1 MKKLLHWLLEL
12 RSRISTYFYSAVG
25 LAALSTLMMIVVA
38 SQSFDR
44 ISLSQQ
50 QISSNS
56 LPAMVSVIRIA
67 KLSSDLVAATPKLVA
82 ANSTLEV
89 NTLSEETQKLR
100 AELEQQLSFLRSF
113 EQAIAATEFSQ
124 LAFQL
129 NALVQNVETSMLNLF
144 DLRSQLARHREKL
157 SIIET
162 QIRRTII
169 PLTDDQFFYLVTG
182 RTELGQAPDPADVH
196 FTVNEVNQYR
206 NISVLEQQ
214 SNNALQYLASAGVVT
229 DRALLKVRSELFDST
244 VATMRRNIERI
255 DDQRIKDQIIPSIES
270 LILLGA
276 GESNG
281 FILKEQELKLLD
293 DLFEFVADSRILSSR
308 LASDAE
314 KLVTAVR
321 DQASLDAEE
330 TFDVIATSRTLII
343 SIGIAGVIG
352 AVTIVWLLIGR
363 SLLPRLRYL
372 SERMRSM
379 GEGELDDPV
388 EMVGKDEITDMASAL
403 EIFRKSA
410 LDARRLNIVEQLS
423 KDLLVKNREM
433 QVVLDKLKSAQSQ
446 IVMREKLA
454 ALGELTAGVAH
465 EIKNPLNFVTNFSD
479 SSKELIEELGEIMA
493 DSEMDEKEREEE
505 IESICKMLSDNVMR
519 IREHG
524 GRAVRIVNDMLRMG
538 RGGGHAQE
546 TNINQLVEQHAK
558 LAFHGARASTEGFQI
573 KLEFDLKDDV
583 GEIEVVSQDIGR
595 VILNIV
601 GNSCYATHKKRLK
614 FQEEAEDGVPIEYIP
629 FLKVST
635 EKQDDLV
642 LVTIRDNGSGI
653 PDDLREKIFNPFFT
667 TKPTDE
673 GTGLGLALCNDIVQK
688 HGGKITVDS
697 SEGEYTQM
705 TISIPENAGKI
716 LAESDDSGEDDE
728 AAEAA

>member
-1 MKKLLHWLLEL
+1 MKKFLQWLLEL

-25 LAALSTLMMIVVA
+25 LAGLSTILMIVVA
-38 SQSFDR
+38 SQSFER
-44 ISLSQQ
+44 ISESQR
-50 QISSNS
+50 QINSTS

-82 ANSTLEV
+82 ATSTKEV
-89 NTLSEETQKLR
+89 NTLSEETRKLR

-113 EQAIAATEFSQ
+113 EQAMAASEFSQ
-124 LAFQL
+124 LALQL
-129 NALVQNVETSMLNLF
+129 NVLVQNVESLMLQLF
-144 DLRSQLARHREKL
+144 ELRNQLTKHRERL
-157 SIIET
+157 AIVET
-162 QIRRTII
+162 QIRRIII

-182 RTELGQAPDPADVH
+182 YTELDQEPDPRNVH

-214 SNNALQYLASAGVVT
+214 SNNALQYLNSAAVVT
-229 DRALLKVRSELFDST
+229 DRALIKVRSELFDSA
-244 VATMRRNIERI
+244 VGTMRRNIELI
-255 DDQRIKDQIIPSIES
+255 DDGEIQDLIRPSIDV
-270 LILLGA
+270 LIELGI
-276 GESNG
+276 GEGNG
-281 FILKEQELKLLD
+281 FDLKDQELKLLD
-293 DLFEFVADSRILSSR
+293 NLFELVADSRVLSNL
-308 LASDAE
+308 LAADAE
-314 KLVTAVR
+314 QLVTSVQ
-321 DQASLDAEE
+321 DQATLNAEE
-330 TFDVIATSRTLII
+330 TVQVIATSRTLIVT
-343 SIGIAGVIG
+343 IGIVGIIG

-379 GEGELDDPV
+379 GKGELDDPV
-388 EMVGKDEITDMASAL
+388 EIIGKDEITDMAAAL

-423 KDLLVKNREM
+423 KDLLIKNREM
-433 QVVLDKLKSAQSQ
+433 TVVLDQLKSAQSQ

-479 SSKELIEELGEIMA
+479 ASKELIEELAEVMN
-493 DSEMDEKEREEE
+493 DDEMDDAERNEEV
-505 IESICKMLSDNVMR
+505 ESICKMLSDNVVR

-573 KLEFDLKDDV
+573 KLQFDLKDDV
-583 GEIEVVSQDIGR
+583 GSIEVVSQDIGR

-614 FQEEAEDGVPIEYIP
+614 AQEEAGDGVRIDYIP
-629 FLKVST
+629 VLNIST
-635 EKQDDLV
+635 EKKKDLV
-642 LVTIRDNGSGI
+642 LITIRDNGSGI

-688 HGGKITVDS
+688 HGGEITVES
-697 SEGEYTQM
+697 GEGEYTQM

-716 LAESDDSGEDDE
+716 LAEAEEPEDQEE
-728 AAEAA
+728 AETLG